1 MNVLVSGSSG
11 LIGSG
16 LTSFLDARGHQ
27 VRRLLRTPSQESDTA
42 SWNPEDGQF
51 DADAFD
57 GTEAVVHL
65 AAEGI
70 AGARWTPARKGRIRN
85 SRVDGTR
92 QLSQALARLES
103 PPKVLVAAS
112 AIGFYGD
119 RGDELL
125 NESAPPG
132 GGFLPDVCQAWEA
145 AAAPARERGV
155 RVVHLRIGVVLSA
168 SGGAL
173 TQMLPPFRFGVGG
186 VLGSGRQF
194 MSWIVLDDLLG
205 VVLHALTD
213 ESLSGPVNAVAP
225 HPVTNREF
233 TKTLGHVLRRPT
245 IFQIPAFGVRA
256 LFGEMADALLLAST
270 RVEPATLRAS
280 TFTFIYPRLED
291 ALRHT
296 LGRSINRTPED

>member
-16 LTSFLDARGHQ
+16 LTAFLGAGGHQ
-27 VRRLLRTPSQESDTA
+27 VRRLLRTPSQEPDTT
-42 SWNPEDGQF
+42 SWNPEDGRF
-51 DADAFD
+51 EADAFD

-70 AGARWTPARKGRIRN
+70 ADARWTPARKACIRN

-103 PPKVLVAAS
+103 PPRVLVTAS

-155 RVVHLRIGVVLSA
+155 RVAHLRIGVVLSA

-173 TQMLPPFRFGVGG
+173 TQMLPPFRLGVGG
-186 VLGSGRQF
+186 VLGSGKQF
-194 MSWIVLDDLLG
+194 MSWIALDDLLG
-205 VVLHALTD
+205 VVLCALTH
-213 ESLSGPVNAVAP
+213 ESISGPVNAVAP
-225 HPVTNREF
+225 HPVTNRKF
-233 TKTLGHVLRRPT
+233 TKTLGRVLRRPT
-245 IFQIPAFGVRA
+245 IFPIPAFVVRA

-270 RVEPATLRAS
+270 RVEPAALRALKF
-280 TFTFIYPRLED
+280 TFTYPRLED

-296 LGRSINRTPED
+296 LGRSSNRTPEA